1 MGKYSNGFATAS
13 GMGIIGE
20 YGLEPVGQMTD

>member
-1 MGKYSNGFATAS
+1 MGKYSNGYATAS

-20 YGLEPVGQMTD
+20 YGMEPVGQVTY

>member
-20 YGLEPVGQMTD
+20 YGLEPVGRMTD